1 MLVSGFILGL
11 FGSLHC
17 VGMCGPIAF
26 MLPIDRKNKWL
37 QLWQIVS
44 YHFGRLM
51 SYAMLGMLFGLLGKS
66 FYFFGFQQQLSIIVG
81 VIMILSIVT
90 PSLFR
95 RFSITKPIFAY
106 TQKVQ
111 NRLGKELKKKRNNT
125 FLTLGFLNG
134 LLPCGLVY
142 MAIFGALT
150 MSTIGQGMLYMVLFG
165 MGTVPLMTS
174 VIYMAKFTNKIQRKK
189 VRKLI
194 PVVVV
199 GMGVLFVLRGL
210 GLGIPYISP
219 EPVLHLVDTT
229 MQCH

>member
-1 MLVSGFILGL
+1 
-11 FGSLHC
+11 
-17 VGMCGPIAF
+17 
-26 MLPIDRKNKWL
+26 
-37 QLWQIVS
+37 
-44 YHFGRLM
+44 
-51 SYAMLGMLFGLLGKS
+51 
-66 FYFFGFQQQLSIIVG
+66 
-81 VIMILSIVT
+81 
-90 PSLFR
+90 
-95 RFSITKPIFAY
+95 
-106 TQKVQ
+106 
-111 NRLGKELKKKRNNT
+111 
-125 FLTLGFLNG
+125 
-134 LLPCGLVY
+134 
-142 MAIFGALT
+142 